1 MHAMWE
7 ISSLEN
13 LHQVG
18 ALDLKKLEE
27 ALDDGKFTY
36 SVMAPFSSASD
47 AFRIFR
53 MPLGCL

>member
-1 MHAMWE
+1 MWE

-36 SVMAPFSSASD
+36 SVKAPFSSASD